1 MKSLS
6 LMQKLSRKAKL
17 VKKAASAFGH
27 VDKVDLSEEVMAGS
41 PPAYKLLVKVQRKMD
56 RSFGID
62 FVGKEPS
69 IAFKLNATS
78 LERFDYDAGAPTD
91 FGMRLTL
98 PAGMAEATRIR
109 VGDVVEVL
117 EGSAK
122 GKMLKVMA
130 NSSATQLRLEDIATF
145 GALESNI
152 IVRFELSA
160 VKKSFV

>member
-6 LMQKLSRKAKL
+6 LVQKLSRKAKL

-27 VDKVDLSEEVMAGS
+27 VDKVDLSEEVMAAS
-41 PPAYKLLVKVQRKMD
+41 PAAYKLLIKVQRKHD

-62 FVGKEPS
+62 FISKEPA
-69 IAFKLNATS
+69 IAFKLNSTS
-78 LERFDYDAGAPTD
+78 LERFDYGVSD
-91 FGMRLTL
+91 FGMKATF
-98 PAGMAEATRIR
+98 PAGLIEATRIR

-122 GKMLKVMA
+122 GKMLKVVA
-130 NSSATQLRLEDIATF
+130 NSSSTTLRLEDISSF
-145 GALESNI
+145 GALEANI

-160 VKKSFV
+160 VKKGFA